1 MSTPSPTTP
10 GGAPSSAT
18 SPGAAALPLRIDT
31 QKTWSRINT
40 WLSTTAAAAA
50 GAKGTE
56 AKRLLGLAKDVW
68 EQPGQA
74 VPLVLQACQ
83 LAGLEPVDGDD
94 LVVAQPAPTT
104 TAPAW
109 TPPANPPARKLA
121 PTTTTAP
128 PTPTWTP
135 AQPAQPA
142 PTTSPFWQR
151 LAGAAAI
158 MVAIAAAALCG
169 AVVGVTNV
177 ALAAAGGLGGL
188 TIAIA
193 VAAIR
198 RGGLGA
204 VAAAGGLVVAT
215 GGGVTALVG
224 GHVHATGGGVAA
236 LLAGGAIA
244 ALVAGGDQLI
254 ISARVAMDKGGA
266 QRPQR

>member
-1 MSTPSPTTP
+1 MPTVSGLCPP
-10 GGAPSSAT
+10 GAHHAPKSSRKELILSAPPVPPAGAPSSVP
-18 SPGAAALPLRIDT
+18 SPGSAAAATPLRIDT
-31 QKTWSRINT
+31 KESWNRANA
-40 WLSTTAAAAA
+40 WLGSKDSATSPVAS
-50 GAKGTE
+50 E
-56 AKRLLGLAKDVW
+56 VKRLLNLAMTRW
-68 EQPGQA
+68 GQPGQA
-74 VPLVLQACQ
+74 APLVVKACK
-83 LAGLEPVDGDD
+83 LAGLEPVAGDD

-109 TPPANPPARKLA
+109 
-121 PTTTTAP
+121 
-128 PTPTWTP
+128 P
-135 AQPAQPA
+135 AQPA
-142 PTTSPFWQR
+142 PFWQR

-215 GGGVTALVG
+215 GGAVTALVG